1 MQTML
6 TNLSDL
12 DLRLIRVFLA
22 VVDAGGL
29 SLAQAVLN
37 VNQSTIS
44 TQLSTLEARLGFRL
58 CERGRAGFRL
68 TPKGERFAQAARR
81 MLDVV
86 NDFCEEARNI
96 EKKLSG
102 SLRIGLIGHTDPAQ
116 NAKLGQ
122 AIATFRK
129 RDEAV
134 RFHIFNRAPNE
145 LEEQMLAGELD
156 LGIGYFWHQ
165 LPELEYVPLYVEKQ
179 IAYCGQGHSLFGTAD
194 QIAAVDVG
202 NYEWIGR
209 SYPVPEFESR
219 FGQKNYGARAD
230 NMEAVAI
237 LIMSGR
243 YCGFLPSHFAEP
255 YVRQGLL
262 QALNEDVLSY
272 RVTIHTCAR
281 RTTRRSDII
290 EAFMSDLRAIM
301 GG

>member
-1 MQTML
+1 ML

-58 CERGRAGFRL
+58 CERGRSGFRL

-102 SLRIGLIGHTDPAQ
+102 SLRVGLIGHTDPEQ

-122 AIATFRK
+122 AISAFRK

-194 QIAAVDVG
+194 QISAPDVG

-237 LIMSGR
+237 LLMSGR

-262 QALNEDVLSY
+262 QALNEEELSY
-272 RVTIHTCAR
+272 RVTIHTCTR
-281 RTTRRSDII
+281 RASRRSDII

-301 GG
+301 Q

>member
-1 MQTML
+1 ML

-22 VVDAGGL
+22 VADAGGL
-29 SLAQAVLN
+29 SLAQTMLN

-58 CERGRAGFRL
+58 CERGRSGFRL

-86 NDFCEEARNI
+86 NDFCAEARNI

-102 SLRIGLIGHTDPAQ
+102 SLRIGLIGHTAPAQ
-116 NAKLGQ
+116 NAKLGV
-122 AIATFRK
+122 AIANFRK

-134 RFHIFNRAPNE
+134 RFHIFNRSPNE
-145 LEEQMLAGELD
+145 IEEQMLAGELD

-179 IAYCGQGHSLFGTAD
+179 IAYCGQGHSLYGTAD
-194 QIAAVDVG
+194 RIGTVDVA

-219 FGQKNYGARAD
+219 FGQQNYGARAD
-230 NMEAVAI
+230 NMEAVAV

-255 YVRQGLL
+255 YEKLGLL
-262 QALNEDVLSY
+262 QALNTDELAY
-272 RVTIHTCAR
+272 RVTIHTCAHKASR
-281 RTTRRSDII
+281 RGDII
-290 EAFMSDLRAIM
+290 DAFMADLRAVM
-301 GG
+301 AMPL

>member
-1 MQTML
+1 ML

-102 SLRIGLIGHTDPAQ
+102 SLRIGLIGHTDPEQ

-122 AIATFRK
+122 AIAAFRK

-165 LPELEYVPLYVEKQ
+165 LPELEYAPLYVEKQ
-179 IAYCGQGHSLFGTAD
+179 IAYCGQGHSLFGTSD
-194 QIAAVDVG
+194 QIGAVDVG

-262 QALNEDVLSY
+262 QALNEDDLSY
-272 RVTIHTCAR
+272 RVTIHTCSR

-301 GG
+301 G

>member
-1 MQTML
+1 ML
-6 TNLSDL
+6 SNLSDL
-12 DLRLIRVFLA
+12 DLRLIRVYLA

-58 CERGRAGFRL
+58 CERGRSGFRL

-86 NDFCEEARNI
+86 TDFCEEARNI

-102 SLRIGLIGHTDPAQ
+102 SLRIGLIGHTDPTH
-116 NAKLGQ
+116 NAKLGL
-122 AIATFRK
+122 AIAHFRK

-134 RFHIFNRAPNE
+134 RFHIFNRSPNE

-165 LPELEYVPLYVEKQ
+165 LPELEYVPLYVENQ
-179 IAYCGQGHSLFGTAD
+179 IAYCGQGHALFGTAD
-194 QIAAVDVG
+194 RIGAVDVG

-262 QALNEDVLSY
+262 QVLNEDELSY
-272 RVTIHTCAR
+272 RVTIHTCLR
-281 RTTRRSDII
+281 RSSRRSDII
-290 EAFMSDLRAIM
+290 DAFMTDLRAIM
-301 GG
+301 GA

>member
-1 MQTML
+1 ML

-29 SLAQAVLN
+29 SLAQTVLN

-58 CERGRAGFRL
+58 CERGRGGFRL

-86 NDFCEEARNI
+86 SDFCG
-96 EKKLSG
+96 G
-102 SLRIGLIGHTDPAQ
+102 SLRVGLIGHTDPLH
-116 NAKLGQ
+116 NAKLGM
-122 AIATFRK
+122 AIAAFRK

-134 RFHIFNRAPNE
+134 RFHIFNRSPNE
-145 LEEQMLAGELD
+145 IEEQMLAGELD
-156 LGIGYFWHQ
+156 LGIGYFWHR
-165 LPELEYVPLYVEKQ
+165 LPDLEYLPLYVETQ
-179 IAYCGQGHSLFGTAD
+179 VAYCGQGHSLFGTDDRISA
-194 QIAAVDVG
+194 QDVG

-209 SYPVPEFESR
+209 SYPVPEFETR
-219 FGQKNYGARAD
+219 FGQKTYAARAD

-243 YCGFLPSHFAEP
+243 YCGFLPTHFADP
-255 YVRQGLL
+255 YVKLGLL
-262 QALNEDVLSY
+262 QPLNMDDLVY
-272 RVTIHTCAR
+272 RVPIHTCLR
-281 RTTRRSDII
+281 KTSRRSDII
-290 EAFMSDLRAIM
+290 EAFMSDLRAAM
-301 GG
+301 SD

>member
-1 MQTML
+1 MLGML

-134 RFHIFNRAPNE
+134 RFHIFNRSPNE

-165 LPELEYVPLYVEKQ
+165 LPELEYAPLYVEKQ
-179 IAYCGQGHSLFGTAD
+179 IAYCGQGHSLFGTSD
-194 QIAAVDVG
+194 QIGAVDVG

-219 FGQKNYGARAD
+219 FGQKSYGARAD

-262 QALNEDVLSY
+262 QALNEEDLSY
-272 RVTIHTCAR
+272 RVTIHTCSR

-301 GG
+301 G